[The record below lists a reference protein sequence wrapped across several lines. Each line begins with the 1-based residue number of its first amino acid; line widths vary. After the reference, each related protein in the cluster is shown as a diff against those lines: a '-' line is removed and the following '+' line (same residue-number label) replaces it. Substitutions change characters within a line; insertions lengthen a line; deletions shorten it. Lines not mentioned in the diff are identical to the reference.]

1 MRIIHSTLDWVRIR
15 AADNSRGILL
25 MAGGTLLATA
35 TLVFIRLLGRDL
47 PTAEIIFLRY
57 AFALLAIA
65 PWILRVGIGNTFATS
80 RPRLRL
86 HGIRGAIATISTG
99 AWYYAITVVP
109 LAQALALNCLAAIFV
124 TIGAVVFL
132 GEKADARRWTAV
144 LTGLFGAWI
153 ILRPGFQAVSTGSMI
168 VVCSAVGYGATM
180 LFIKVLARTDSPL
193 TIVAYLYVFNVIYS
207 AIPAALVWETPS
219 LTHVVWLVII
229 GLLSSLGHAAPAPDI
244 RRSRERRLRAGP
256 ARKPASGHHRRRV
269 VDHLRSR
276 RVAERDRRSRE
287 PHHAEILIVALNP
300 ADYSVISQ
308 ALIAA
313 THEMGAKLVRSA
325 YSTIVREASDASAA
339 LLDPNGQAVAQAEL
353 MIQQLGSLSATFG
366 PCAEHHPVDT
376 LVEGDFYINN
386 DPYHGGQHL
395 PDVFIFSPVFFEGEL
410 VAFGATVAHH
420 IDIGGGAPGLN
431 VNAREI
437 YQEGLIIP
445 PSRYNLDDD
454 WNGGRLERLIATNV
468 RVPDQTIGDMN
479 AQFAGNA
486 IGAARVRQLCRKYG
500 PEAVKETMAS
510 LIDYSERRMRAAI
523 AAAPDG
529 VYHGEDVID
538 NDWAGGGPVHVRVA
552 VTIDGDEVAI
562 DFDGTSDQVGS
573 NMNAP
578 FASTVAAAFGCVKA
592 VLTSAD
598 IPYNAG
604 STRPATVTAPY
615 GSLLNPRPPAAVRA
629 RMTATN
635 RAFNAVMK
643 ALARAVPEKVI
654 ATGFDTTTG
663 PYLSRRSESGYKV
676 YHEVIGGGYGA
687 SARADG
693 CSGVDGPLGN
703 CSNVPVESLDMDFD
717 FFRVREYSLIPDSGG
732 GGAFRGGLGI
742 RRRYEI
748 LADEVQYAQYGD
760 RFRFQPDGLFGG
772 EPGAAAS
779 CNIERDGAITELA
792 SKESAWLR
800 SGDVLTVSTGGGG
813 GYGAPDRRSAERID
827 DDARQRRIS
836 ARPESSLERRDAEFA
851 K

>member
-1 MRIIHSTLDWVRIR
+1 M
-15 AADNSRGILL
+15 
-25 MAGGTLLATA
+25 
-35 TLVFIRLLGRDL
+35 
-47 PTAEIIFLRY
+47 
-57 AFALLAIA
+57 
-65 PWILRVGIGNTFATS
+65 
-80 RPRLRL
+80 
-86 HGIRGAIATISTG
+86 
-99 AWYYAITVVP
+99 
-109 LAQALALNCLAAIFV
+109 
-124 TIGAVVFL
+124 
-132 GEKADARRWTAV
+132 
-144 LTGLFGAWI
+144 
-153 ILRPGFQAVSTGSMI
+153 
-168 VVCSAVGYGATM
+168 
-180 LFIKVLARTDSPL
+180 
-193 TIVAYLYVFNVIYS
+193 
-207 AIPAALVWETPS
+207 
-219 LTHVVWLVII
+219 
-229 GLLSSLGHAAPAPDI
+229 
-244 RRSRERRLRAGP
+244 
-256 ARKPASGHHRRRV
+256 
-269 VDHLRSR
+269 
-276 RVAERDRRSRE
+276 
-287 PHHAEILIVALNP
+287 ALNP
-300 ADYSVISQ
+300 ADYAVISQ

-339 LLDPNGQAVAQAEL
+339 LLDPDGQAVAQAEL

-510 LIDYSERRMRAAI
+510 LIDYSERRMRAAL

-538 NDWAGGGPVHVRVA
+538 NDWVGGGPVHVRVA

-592 VLTSAD
+592 ALTSAD

-615 GSLLNPRPPAAVRA
+615 GSLLNPWQRPSPRTAAPCPASPTPPASPSP
-629 RMTATN
+629 T
-635 RAFNAVMK
+635 
-643 ALARAVPEKVI
+643 P
-654 ATGFDTTTG
+654 
-663 PYLSRRSESGYKV
+663 S
-676 YHEVIGGGYGA
+676 
-687 SARADG
+687 
-693 CSGVDGPLGN
+693 
-703 CSNVPVESLDMDFD
+703 
-717 FFRVREYSLIPDSGG
+717 
-732 GGAFRGGLGI
+732 
-742 RRRYEI
+742 
-748 LADEVQYAQYGD
+748 
-760 RFRFQPDGLFGG
+760 
-772 EPGAAAS
+772 
-779 CNIERDGAITELA
+779 
-792 SKESAWLR
+792 
-800 SGDVLTVSTGGGG
+800 
-813 GYGAPDRRSAERID
+813 
-827 DDARQRRIS
+827 
-836 ARPESSLERRDAEFA
+836 
-851 K
+851 

>member
-1 MRIIHSTLDWVRIR
+1 M
-15 AADNSRGILL
+15 
-25 MAGGTLLATA
+25 
-35 TLVFIRLLGRDL
+35 
-47 PTAEIIFLRY
+47 
-57 AFALLAIA
+57 
-65 PWILRVGIGNTFATS
+65 
-80 RPRLRL
+80 
-86 HGIRGAIATISTG
+86 
-99 AWYYAITVVP
+99 
-109 LAQALALNCLAAIFV
+109 
-124 TIGAVVFL
+124 
-132 GEKADARRWTAV
+132 
-144 LTGLFGAWI
+144 
-153 ILRPGFQAVSTGSMI
+153 
-168 VVCSAVGYGATM
+168 
-180 LFIKVLARTDSPL
+180 
-193 TIVAYLYVFNVIYS
+193 
-207 AIPAALVWETPS
+207 
-219 LTHVVWLVII
+219 
-229 GLLSSLGHAAPAPDI
+229 
-244 RRSRERRLRAGP
+244 
-256 ARKPASGHHRRRV
+256 
-269 VDHLRSR
+269 
-276 RVAERDRRSRE
+276 
-287 PHHAEILIVALNP
+287 ALNP
-300 ADYSVISQ
+300 ADYAVISQ

-339 LLDPNGQAVAQAEL
+339 LLDPDGQAVAQAEL

-538 NDWAGGGPVHVRVA
+538 NDWVGGGPVHVRVA

-604 STRPATVTAPY
+604 STRPATVTAPW

-663 PYLSRRSESGYKV
+663 PYLSRRSEAGYKV

-760 RFRFQPDGLFGG
+760 RFPISARRAVRRRARGRRLVQHRARRRDHRACEQGVGLAARGRRADGEHGRRRGLRSAGQAARRTHRRRCRTAADLRPTDFELRAPRCGDRQVARG
-772 EPGAAAS
+772 LLAHPQASRSATISSTSAAS
-779 CNIERDGAITELA
+779 KA
-792 SKESAWLR
+792 
-800 SGDVLTVSTGGGG
+800 
-813 GYGAPDRRSAERID
+813 
-827 DDARQRRIS
+827 RRIS
-836 ARPESSLERRDAEFA
+836 GRARGR
-851 K
+851 